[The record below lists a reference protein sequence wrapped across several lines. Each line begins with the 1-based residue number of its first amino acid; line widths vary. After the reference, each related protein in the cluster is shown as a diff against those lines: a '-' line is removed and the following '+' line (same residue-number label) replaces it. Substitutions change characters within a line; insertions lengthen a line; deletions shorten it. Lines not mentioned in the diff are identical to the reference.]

1 MMIHRRERG
10 RRREKDLVV
19 HLKQYFIDIAD
30 EASLWPANIINLGSI
45 YPRLWWRMADP
56 KKKETSRPRVRTQHS
71 VSTQTGG
78 GEYPVSIVI
87 FSDFPPINPITIYQA
102 NASL

>member
-1 MMIHRRERG
+1 MIAHSDTSTERG
-10 RRREKDLVV
+10 RRREKDLVAR
-19 HLKQYFIDIAD
+19 LKQYFIDIAD

-56 KKKETSRPRVRTQHS
+56 KKKERLATCPRVAGKR
-71 VSTQTGG
+71 
-78 GEYPVSIVI
+78 GENTPSIVI

>member
-1 MMIHRRERG
+1 MMIHRRRRG
-10 RRREKDLVV
+10 RRREKNLVV
-19 HLKQYFIDIAD
+19 RLKQYFIDIAD
-30 EASLWPANIINLGSI
+30 EASLWPANIINLGFI

-56 KKKETSRPRVRTQHS
+56 KKKERLVACPHG
-71 VSTQTGG
+71 VSTQME
-78 GEYPVSIVI
+78 GEYPDSIVI

>member
-1 MMIHRRERG
+1 MVR
-10 RRREKDLVV
+10 
-19 HLKQYFIDIAD
+19 LKQYFIDIAD

-45 YPRLWWRMADP
+45 YLCLWRWTADP
-56 KKKETSRPRVRTQHS
+56 KKKERLAACPRGARKR
-71 VSTQTGG
+71 
-78 GEYPVSIVI
+78 GENTMAIVI